1 MPFII
6 SHLIKV
12 KCVVFFNF
20 SDNQL
25 FDTTLSLRN
34 ENLHLTIQ
42 NEKLRQECQ
51 SPSTYGA
58 DFTKISAL
66 EHKILSQQE
75 ELTELHK
82 RRGENA
88 QLLIDLNN
96 KLQEKDKQ
104 LGTAEFR

>member
-1 MPFII
+1 MN
-6 SHLIKV
+6 
-12 KCVVFFNF
+12 FNLLNLVT
-20 SDNQL
+20 DNQL

-34 ENLHLTIQ
+34 ENLQLTIQ
-42 NEKLRQECQ
+42 NEKLRQGSQ
-51 SPSTYGA
+51 SPSIYGGS
-58 DFTKISAL
+58 DFSKISAL

-96 KLQEKDKQ
+96 KMQEKDKKIE
-104 LGTAEFR
+104 AADKR